1 MAFTLPWGVELTVED
16 RDAIPD
22 DGHRHELLDGALLV
36 TPAPGMAHQASAT
49 SLAAELLAAAGR
61 DHLVLTSPFDYQVN
75 ERTVLQPD
83 VLVIRRSDIRARRL
97 VGTPLL
103 VVEIQSPSTRL
114 IDLNLKRAAYA
125 TAGVP
130 SYWL

>member
-1 MAFTLPWGVELTVED
+1 
-16 RDAIPD
+16 
-22 DGHRHELLDGALLV
+22 
-36 TPAPGMAHQASAT
+36 
-49 SLAAELLAAAGR
+49 
-61 DHLVLTSPFDYQVN
+61 
-75 ERTVLQPD
+75 
-83 VLVIRRSDIRARRL
+83 RARRL

-130 SYWL
+130 SYWLVDPEVPSVTVLDLDGNAYAETARAAGDAVLQVIRPFPVTIVPRDLLQGLDA